1 MRPSPKQLPALPGAP
16 LPSDLRDMLD
26 PGKIRDLDDVS
37 DLVSGMIRAFCEGD
51 IDIRRSKE
59 VRQWT
64 QLLFTAVAAKNPKQ
78 DAPVNLI
85 TQLISMDSPVPSGR
99 VVLDTNAQAL
109 DPATFAPEPVTE
121 APKQL
126 TEALTPE
133 VLGLPAHHA
142 AQKAI
147 ELLEIE

>member
-64 QLLFTAVAAKNPKQ
+64 QLLFTAVAAKNPKKE
-78 DAPVNLI
+78 APVNLI
-85 TQLISMDSPVPSGR
+85 TQLIS
-99 VVLDTNAQAL
+99 LDT
-109 DPATFAPEPVTE
+109 P
-121 APKQL
+121 QL
-126 TEALTPE
+126 TERIVLDASALEEVPPAFPATAEILLETASYRTPTKDTSDNSYLSAPPT
-133 VLGLPAHHA
+133 V
-142 AQKAI
+142 

>member
-1 MRPSPKQLPALPGAP
+1 MKPGNKQVPVLPGAP
-16 LPSDLRDMLD
+16 LPADLRDMLD

-59 VRQWT
+59 IRQWT
-64 QLLFTAVAAKNPKQ
+64 QLLFTSVAAKNPKQ

-85 TQLISMDSPVPSGR
+85 AQLISMDAPSPAGR
-99 VVLDTNAQAL
+99 MVVDTSL
-109 DPATFAPEPVTE
+109 SDPEATQRGYQPPR
-121 APKQL
+121 QL
-126 TEALTPE
+126 GEALTPE
-133 VLGLPAHHA
+133 VLGLPSHLA